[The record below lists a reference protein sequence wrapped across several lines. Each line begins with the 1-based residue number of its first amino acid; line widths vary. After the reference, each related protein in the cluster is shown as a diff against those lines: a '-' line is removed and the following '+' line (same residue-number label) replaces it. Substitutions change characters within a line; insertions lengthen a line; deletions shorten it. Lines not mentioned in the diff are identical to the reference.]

1 MTNPD
6 ADGGTAQLTVVWP
19 PGPEAFAILAQAIA
33 ATRAAGDITVTETV
47 SSGPAATLAPGD
59 PATTGDDYIAAS
71 PFSNGADDVHELA
84 AEDGSTVIAFI
95 VSGTGTWHQLS
106 IDDQHRIRTE
116 ILVDPGHRIDRT
128 ITYRDVP

>member
-1 MTNPD
+1 M
-6 ADGGTAQLTVVWP
+6 A
-19 PGPEAFAILAQAIA
+19 PGPEASAIHAQAIA

>member
-1 MTNPD
+1 MNNPD

-19 PGPEAFAILAQAIA
+19 PGPEASAILAQAIA

-84 AEDGSTVIAFI
+84 AEDGLTVITFVCMISRTA
-95 VSGTGTWHQLS
+95 VSGGA
-106 IDDQHRIRTE
+106 
-116 ILVDPGHRIDRT
+116 T
-128 ITYRDVP
+128 ITLRRVTTPARRAASVT